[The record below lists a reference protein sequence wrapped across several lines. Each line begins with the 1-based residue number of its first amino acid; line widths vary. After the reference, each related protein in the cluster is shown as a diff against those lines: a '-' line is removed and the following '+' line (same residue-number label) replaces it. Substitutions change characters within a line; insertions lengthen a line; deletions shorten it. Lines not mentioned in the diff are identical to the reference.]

1 MWPRHVT
8 SWKGPA
14 SRHHTHGPGSDR
26 APRWARRAAR
36 EWGDGRGAEAAT
48 SGPARETAVVRR
60 PTQARRPRPRFS
72 QPRRRC
78 QGDRRRRFPRRA
90 PPPGQSDRRSPEP
103 RFSLFRSHFRPRTGA
118 APLRQKARAPEAS
131 GMVWDRVGGVRV
143 RGRGGGAEAAERAPT
158 RYRAEGDEARLPALL
173 DPARPFGARRR
184 RRGSKPNSC
193 RPGRPEGP
201 GRGGW
206 RPRAWEVG
214 PEAGRR
220 LSGRA
225 GAAPI
230 GPHRARTR
238 GRRSLS
244 QSSHTSI
251 SATS

>member
-1 MWPRHVT
+1 MA
-8 SWKGPA
+8 GA
-14 SRHHTHGPGSDR
+14 GSRT
-26 APRWARRAAR
+26 
-36 EWGDGRGAEAAT
+36 
-48 SGPARETAVVRR
+48 
-60 PTQARRPRPRFS
+60 RPRGPLGKPLS
-72 QPRRRC
+72 C
-78 QGDRRRRFPRRA
+78 A
-90 PPPGQSDRRSPEP
+90 ARRSPAGPGHGFPSPAAVAKATAAEDS
-103 RFSLFRSHFRPRTGA
+103 RAGLRPPANRTGARPSPDSLCSAAISGPGREA

-158 RYRAEGDEARLPALL
+158 RRAEGDEARLPALL

-193 RPGRPEGP
+193 RPGRPAGP

-214 PEAGRR
+214 PGAGRR
-220 LSGRA
+220 PSGRA

-244 QSSHTSI
+244 RSSHTSI